1 MLKSTLTFYVAITK
15 FTFLANICEFKA
27 QLVDFFVGVMSE
39 LYIFANI
46 CRFKAQPV
54 HCFIEV
60 MSDLYII
67 LLFSNALDTNPC
79 SSSFCKYKT
88 ANSSKVSYTSFKTY
102 QGKKLGVTT
111 LIRKISVSSFYYC
124 ITNCSKD
131 SNCSSVNYNQ
141 VSKEENCELLSENAY
156 ENRTDLKHFQGWKHA
171 TTYVS
176 IL

>member
-1 MLKSTLTFYVAITK
+1 
-15 FTFLANICEFKA
+15 
-27 QLVDFFVGVMSE
+27 
-39 LYIFANI
+39 
-46 CRFKAQPV
+46 
-54 HCFIEV
+54 

-67 LLFSNALDTNPC
+67 LLFSNALDTSPC

-88 ANSSKVSYTSFKTY
+88 ANSSKISYTSFKTY

-111 LIRKISVSSFYYC
+111 LIRKISVSSFYFC

-176 IL
+176 ILWYTFYCVFIPKFCTSMNYEDVCVVLDNSYS